1 MVKYIKLLLDYIS
14 YFLAKIN
21 SYFFIKK
28 LEFKKIDRDTNF
40 FLFHEGGH
48 GILCQVIQCLKILN
62 KNKKWKIIVA
72 YNPARHNRELYRIVP
87 NIEFI
92 QVGFYFSR
100 YSENVDFKIKL
111 MKKLKEEIYKMNF
124 KNVYFCDVFLK
135 KEFKTPIN
143 ENFTN
148 ETPGYFGSFKNIFDL
163 IKNEKNLILSKKIN
177 LNLGQDKNKIKI
189 AIKIRNKGE
198 KMKEI
203 GGYKRDSSNL
213 NVYKNIIEKMAKENF
228 EIFIGGDFQFNDS
241 SAWLKDNKNIFFK
254 KKKLNHDLYNLYLDT
269 DCDIVIGPMSGATNF
284 NVFNKKNQLII
295 DSYPIGF
302 TWLNSTISF
311 KIVENGF
318 NSINEMISNVN
329 WPIKNN
335 LKTRNLNSDELE
347 SVIYDFVIN
356 FNRSKIYGT
365 DPKELGINDSH
376 FNSSNAKLS
385 PIWIDIQNRYF
396 KQTNH

>member
-1 MVKYIKLLLDYIS
+1 MNKYIKLLLDYIS

-28 LEFKKIDRDTNF
+28 LETYKLDKDTNF

-72 YNPARHNRELYRIVP
+72 YNPDRHNRELYRIVP

-92 QVGFYFSR
+92 QVCFYFSR
-100 YSENVDFKIKL
+100 YLDNVNYKMKL
-111 MKKLKEEIYKMNF
+111 MKKLKDKINDMKFE
-124 KNVYFCDVFLK
+124 NVFFCDAFLK
-135 KEFKTPIN
+135 KEFKTGIN

-163 IKNEKNLILSKKIN
+163 IKNERNLILSKKIN

-198 KMKEI
+198 RFKEI
-203 GGYKRDSSNL
+203 GGYKRDTSNL
-213 NVYKNIIEKMAKENF
+213 NVYKNVIEKMANENF
-228 EIFIGGDFQFNDS
+228 EIFIGGDFKFNDRS
-241 SAWLKDNKNIFFK
+241 SWLKNNKNIFSK
-254 KKKLNHDLYNLYLDT
+254 KNNLNTDLYNLYLDT
-269 DCDIVIGPMSGATNF
+269 NCDIVIGPMSGATNF
-284 NVFNKKNQLII
+284 NVFNKRNQLII

-311 KIVENGF
+311 KIVEDGF
-318 NSINEMISNVN
+318 NNINEMISNMN
-329 WPIKNN
+329 WPIENS
-335 LKTRNLNSDELE
+335 LKTRNLNSEELE
-347 SVIYDFVIN
+347 SVI
-356 FNRSKIYGT
+356 
-365 DPKELGINDSH
+365 
-376 FNSSNAKLS
+376 
-385 PIWIDIQNRYF
+385 
-396 KQTNH
+396 